1 MDPISISIGVAGFL
15 SLTLEIIN
23 ILSNYVSNVKSAPE
37 EANGLLREITALKVV
52 LE

>member
-15 SLTLEIIN
+15 SLTLEIN
-23 ILSNYVSNVKSAPE
+23 ILSNYVSDVKSAPE
-37 EANGLLREITALKVV
+37 EANGLLREITVLKVV